1 MIVYRLSQ
9 SRYAADL
16 SGKGAE
22 MAGGRWNSK
31 GTPVIYAA
39 ESRAL
44 CIAELAMHL
53 PLGLVPQNYAF
64 VSFKIPDNI
73 PVFEL
78 SQKKLPSN
86 WNEYPHPNET
96 QEIGDQF
103 IKENKYLVM
112 KVPSVVVHE
121 EYNYLIN
128 PRHSLIQKVQVSDLA
143 SFKFNERLFQK
154 KN

>member
-9 SRYAADL
+9 SSYAADL
-16 SGKGAE
+16 SGIGAE

-31 GTPVIYAA
+31 GTPMIYAA

-44 CIAELAMHL
+44 CVAELAMHL

-64 VSFKIPDNI
+64 VSFKIPENI
-73 PVFEL
+73 PVLQL
-78 SQKKLPSN
+78 SKKQLPSN

-96 QEIGDQF
+96 QQIGDRF
-103 IKENKYLVM
+103 IRDNKFLVM
-112 KVPSVVVHE
+112 RVPSVVVNE

-128 PRHSLIQKVQVSDLA
+128 PRHSLIQKVQVSDL
-143 SFKFNERLFQK
+143 SPFKFNERFFRK
-154 KN
+154 

>member
-31 GTPVIYAA
+31 GIPMIYAA

-53 PLGLVPQNYAF
+53 PLGLVPQNYSF
-64 VSFKIPDNI
+64 VSFKIPDSI
-73 PVFEL
+73 PVLAL
-78 SQKKLPSN
+78 SKKQLPKN

-96 QEIGDQF
+96 QEIGDRF
-103 IKENKYLVM
+103 IKESKYLVM
-112 KVPSVVVHE
+112 KVPSVVVND
-121 EYNYLIN
+121 EYNYLLN
-128 PRHSLIQKVQVSDLA
+128 PRHPLMKKIVVSDLVE
-143 SFKFNERLFQK
+143 FKFNERLFRK
-154 KN
+154 

>member
-9 SRYAADL
+9 SSYAADL

-31 GTPVIYAA
+31 GTPTIYAA

-44 CIAELAMHL
+44 CVAELAMHL

-64 VSFKIPDNI
+64 VSFKIPENI
-73 PVFEL
+73 PVLQL
-78 SQKKLPSN
+78 SKKQLPSN

-96 QEIGDQF
+96 QQIGDRF
-103 IKENKYLVM
+103 IRDNKFLVM
-112 KVPSVVVHE
+112 RVPSVVVNE

-128 PRHSLIQKVQVSDLA
+128 PRHSLIKKVQVSDL
-143 SFKFNERLFQK
+143 SPFKFNERFFRK
-154 KN
+154 

>member
-31 GTPVIYAA
+31 GTPMIYAA

-53 PLGLVPQNYAF
+53 PLGLVPQNYSF
-64 VSFKIPDNI
+64 VSFKIPDSI
-73 PVFEL
+73 PAMEL
-78 SQKKLPSN
+78 PKKQLPKN

-103 IKENKYLVM
+103 VKENKYLVM
-112 KVPSVVVHE
+112 QVPSVVVNE

-128 PRHSLIQKVQVSDLA
+128 PRHPLMKKIVISDLVE
-143 SFKFNERLFQK
+143 FKFNERLFRK
-154 KN
+154 

>member
-31 GTPVIYAA
+31 GTPMIYAA

-53 PLGLVPQNYAF
+53 PLGLVPQNYSF

-73 PVFEL
+73 PVMEL
-78 SQKKLPSN
+78 PKKQLPKN

-96 QEIGDQF
+96 QEIGDRF
-103 IKENKYLVM
+103 IQESKYLVM
-112 KVPSVVVHE
+112 KVPSVVVND
-121 EYNYLIN
+121 EYNYLLN
-128 PRHSLIQKVQVSDLA
+128 PRHPLMKKISVSD
-143 SFKFNERLFQK
+143 SVEFRFNERLFRK
-154 KN
+154 

>member
-16 SGKGAE
+16 CGRGAE
-22 MAGGRWNSK
+22 VAGGRWNSK
-31 GTPVIYAA
+31 GTPMIYAA

-44 CIAELAMHL
+44 CVAELAMHL
-53 PLGLVPQNYAF
+53 PLGLVPQNYTF

-73 PVFEL
+73 PVLQL
-78 SQKKLPSN
+78 SKKQLPTN

-96 QEIGDQF
+96 QQIGDRF
-103 IKENKYLVM
+103 IRENDFLVM
-112 KVPSVVVHE
+112 RVPSVVVYE

-128 PRHSLIQKVQVSDLA
+128 PRHSLMQKVQVSDL
-143 SFKFNERLFQK
+143 SPFNFNDRLFK
-154 KN
+154 RL

>member
-22 MAGGRWNSK
+22 ISGGRWNSK
-31 GTPVIYAA
+31 GTPIIYAA

-53 PLGLVPQNYAF
+53 PLGLVPKNYSF
-64 VSFKIPDNI
+64 VSFKIPDSI
-73 PVFEL
+73 PAMEL
-78 SQKKLPSN
+78 SIKQLPKN

-96 QEIGDQF
+96 QDIGDQF
-103 IKENKYLVM
+103 VKENKYLVM
-112 KVPSVVVHE
+112 QVPSVVVYE
-121 EYNYLIN
+121 EHNYLIN
-128 PRHSLIQKVQVSDLA
+128 PRHPLMKKIVVSDLVE
-143 SFKFNERLFQK
+143 FKFNERLFRK
-154 KN
+154 